1 MSGGKSLKQLGNIA
15 IVGAMVGT
23 TAPAVA
29 DTAMTAG
36 TLVERLPVSERYTY
50 VAGVIDGL
58 AYARFQ
64 KDTAAAGEKAEDG
77 MICIYDWFY
86 KGENTF
92 ETIDTAFK
100 TYGEHLPSTLV
111 ATLAQRECGD

>member
-1 MSGGKSLKQLGNIA
+1 MSGVGNFRNLGGALVCGA
-15 IVGAMVGT
+15 IVGFSDT
-23 TAPAVA
+23 SFA

-36 TLVERLPVSERYTY
+36 TLVEKMPASERYTY

-64 KDTAAAGEKAEDG
+64 KDTATAGVKSEDG

-86 KGENTF
+86 KRDDTY
-92 ETIDTAFK
+92 ETIDATFK
-100 TYGEHLPSTLV
+100 AYGEHLPSTLV
-111 ATLAQRECGD
+111 ATLGKNACGE